1 MANSLLTINMIL
13 REATR
18 LWENSNAFLENISRQ
33 YDDQFAVSG
42 AKIGDTL
49 RVRLPNQYTVRTGP
63 TASPQATNEVST
75 TLTVATQKG
84 IDVSFSSRDR
94 TMSLDDY
101 STRVLSP
108 MIAYL
113 AADVA
118 LDVMGGTEGGIC
130 NLVANQDGSNN
141 ILSPVAQ
148 TYLDAGALLDMN
160 SAPISNRK
168 VVNSPNTDAR
178 IVGNL
183 AGQFNPATTISRQ
196 FQTGAMKN
204 ALGFDFMRDQ
214 TVLAHTNGALAQASA
229 TVNGAGQTGLTL
241 TVNAL
246 AADLHEGDIITIAGV
261 NAVNR
266 LTRQSTGALRQ
277 FVVTADVASGATSIP
292 IYPAIVPPTAGGEAT
307 QYQTVTA
314 SPANGAAVNPALGL
328 AASTVYRKNFA
339 FCPEAV
345 TMVTADLEL
354 PTRGVQEAAREV
366 FDSLS
371 MRMITAYNV
380 LTDQWIT
387 RLDILY
393 GYLWIRPEWAVVVA
407 DDT

>member
-1 MANSLLTINMIL
+1 MANALLTINMIL

-18 LWENSNAFLENISRQ
+18 LWENSNAFLMSIGRQ
-33 YDDQFAVSG
+33 YDDQFAVGG

-49 RVRLPNQYTVRTGP
+49 RIRLPNQYVVRNGAV
-63 TASPQATNEVST
+63 ASPQATNEVST
-75 TLTVATQKG
+75 TLTVANMKG

-101 STRVLSP
+101 SERVMKP

-118 LDVMGGTEGGIC
+118 LDVMGGVEAGIC
-130 NLVANQDGSNN
+130 NIVANQDGSNN
-141 ILSPVAQ
+141 IIAPVAQ
-148 TYLDAGALLDMN
+148 TYLDANALLDMS
-160 SAPISNRK
+160 SAPMLDRK

-183 AGQFNPATTISRQ
+183 AGQFNPATTLSKQ
-196 FQTGAMKN
+196 FTTGAMKN
-204 ALGFDFMRDQ
+204 ALGFDFMKDQ
-214 TVLAHTNGALAQASA
+214 TVLAHTTGTLAQASA
-229 TVNGAGQTGLTL
+229 TVNGASQTGLSL
-241 TVNAL
+241 IVNAL
-246 AADLHEGDIITIAGV
+246 AGSLAKGDIITLAGV

-266 LTRQSTGALRQ
+266 LTRQDTGALRQ
-277 FVVTADVASGATSIP
+277 FVVTADVLAGATSIP
-292 IYPAIVPPTAGGEAT
+292 IYPAIVPPVGAVSA

-314 SPANGAAVNPALGL
+314 SPANGAAVNPALSL
-328 AASTVYRKNFA
+328 AASTRYRKNFA

-345 TMVTADLEL
+345 TMATADLEL

-366 FDSLS
+366 YDTLS
-371 MRMITAYNV
+371 MRMITFYNG

-387 RLDILY
+387 RMDILY
-393 GYLWIRPEWAVVVA
+393 GYLWVRPEWAVVVA
-407 DDT
+407 DTP